1 MKTEMGDAQKII
13 LPPGAAGGDDLGV
26 RRVFE
31 LFAQTTKARWAKLVI
46 RSGRSKCEQTFQFG
60 QTEPPSMTIDLELDE
75 DTTAV
80 LDFAGDD
87 PPPQHVFDLFADSL
101 GREFHR
107 LRLLSESTLLR
118 GALDATKAA
127 VLLFG
132 PSGTILFAN
141 RQADELI
148 TKQTEDDL
156 TVKIEGARPQPLFKL
171 LCTKVGELLEDPD
184 RQTWHDRLELSD
196 GSEMTGVVEALST
209 GVDGLGRIVLAVLR
223 EFARSPNR
231 RVEDFASHYR
241 LSPREREVILL
252 LVQGLDT
259 AGLADRLGISPHT
272 VRDHLKNVFKKTS
285 NRSRSELLSALT
297 GAISP
302 PSK

>member
-1 MKTEMGDAQKII
+1 MEDAHTII
-13 LPPGAAGGDDLGV
+13 LPPEAAGGDDLGV

-31 LFAQTTKARWAKLVI
+31 LFAQTTEARWAKLVI
-46 RSGRSKCEQTFQFG
+46 RSSRSGREQVFEFG
-60 QTEPPSMTIDLELDE
+60 QIEPTTVTIDLELGD
-75 DTTAV
+75 DIAAV
-80 LDFAGDD
+80 IDYAGDNSPSRD
-87 PPPQHVFDLFADSL
+87 VFDLFADAL

-107 LRLLSESTLLR
+107 LRLLAESRLLR
-118 GALDATKAA
+118 GALDATTAA

-141 RQADELI
+141 RRADELI
-148 TKQTEDDL
+148 SKQTEDEL
-156 TVKIEGARPQPLFKL
+156 TVTIGNARPEPLFEV
-171 LCTKVGELLEDPD
+171 LCTKVGELLEDPG
-184 RQTWHDRLELSD
+184 RRTWHDRLELSD
-196 GSEMTGVVEALST
+196 GREMTGEIEALST
-209 GVDGLGRIVLAVLR
+209 GTNGSDRIVLAVLR

-231 RVEDFASHYR
+231 RVEDFASHFR

-272 VRDHLKNVFKKTS
+272 VRDHLKNVFRKTS

-297 GAISP
+297 GAINP
-302 PSK
+302 PSR

>member
-1 MKTEMGDAQKII
+1 MEDAHTII
-13 LPPGAAGGDDLGV
+13 LPPRVEGGDDLGV

-31 LFAQTTKARWAKLVI
+31 FFAQATNARWARLAI
-46 RSGRSKCEQTFQFG
+46 RSSRSGREQILELG
-60 QTEPPSMTIDLELDE
+60 QSEPAAVTIDLDLD
-75 DTTAV
+75 DDVSAV
-80 LDFAGDD
+80 VDFSGDN
-87 PPPQHVFDLFADSL
+87 PPPQEVFDLFADAL

-107 LRLLSESTLLR
+107 LRLLAESRLLR
-118 GALDATKAA
+118 GALDATSTA

-141 RQADELI
+141 RRADRLI
-148 TKQTEDDL
+148 SKQTEDEL
-156 TVKIEGARPQPLFKL
+156 TVTIGDARPQPLFEL

-184 RQTWHDRLELSD
+184 HQTWHDRLKLSD
-196 GSEMTGVVEALST
+196 GSEMTGEIEALST
-209 GVDGLGRIVLAVLR
+209 EADGPGRIVLAVLR
-223 EFARSPNR
+223 ELARSPSR

-272 VRDHLKNVFKKTS
+272 VRDHLKNVFRKTS

-297 GAISP
+297 GATSP
-302 PSK
+302 SSR